1 MKLVFPGHSRICTW
15 PQTPL
20 VWAVLLACC
29 ATIGCSDKSGS
40 KPKIKKVQGTAT
52 KIDLTNNRV
61 AMAVVDA
68 KGNPGALEG
77 TVREDTEVWI
87 NGRSQRLEDV
97 REGDKVEVYGFK
109 EGSGEEAKLVA
120 TKVVVTRPVD
130 SDWKSTSKPAAP
142 SPPGSSNTPASTG
155 SPQTS
160 K

>member
-1 MKLVFPGHSRICTW
+1 MKLVPARRPRVFTW
-15 PQTPL
+15 LRAPL
-20 VWAVLLACC
+20 VCAVLLACW
-29 ATIGCSDKSGS
+29 ATPGCSDKSGS

-61 AMAVVDA
+61 AMAVVDP
-68 KGNPGALEG
+68 KGNSSTLEG
-77 TVREDTEVWI
+77 TVREDTVVWS
-87 NGRSQRLEDV
+87 NGRCQRLEDI

-130 SDWKSTSKPAAP
+130 ADWKSTSKPAASP
-142 SPPGSSNTPASTG
+142 SGSSSAPVSTG